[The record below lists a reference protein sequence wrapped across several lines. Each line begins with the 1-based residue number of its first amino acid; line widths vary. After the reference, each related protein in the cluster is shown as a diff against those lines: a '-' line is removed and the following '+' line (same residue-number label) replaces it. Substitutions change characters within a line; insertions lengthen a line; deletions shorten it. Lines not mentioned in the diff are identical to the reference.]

1 MIEPI
6 PPNMTASEIISL
18 IGLIGIGGLLKSLFD
33 LFIGSRRAK
42 SEKKQEFKE
51 VRYKAIILLCH
62 AYINYDSEEMHL
74 IIQRPDIKS
83 REALYNELKAEWTNM
98 VLYASDKVIL
108 SMKRFLESSGK
119 TTFNEMVLAMRKDL
133 YGIRTRLK
141 MENLNLTDK
150 EATSLGK

>member
-1 MIEPI
+1 
-6 PPNMTASEIISL
+6 
-18 IGLIGIGGLLKSLFD
+18 
-33 LFIGSRRAK
+33 
-42 SEKKQEFKE
+42 
-51 VRYKAIILLCH
+51 
-62 AYINYDSEEMHL
+62 MHL